1 MKSWLRK
8 LWTSIMASHERRARA
23 EALRHLD
30 ARTLR
35 DIGME
40 SWIDLDRVWGTR

>member
-1 MKSWLRK
+1 MKNWLK
-8 LWTSIMASHERRARA
+8 KIWTSVKESHERRVRA

-40 SWIDLDRVWGTR
+40 SWIDVNRMWGAK